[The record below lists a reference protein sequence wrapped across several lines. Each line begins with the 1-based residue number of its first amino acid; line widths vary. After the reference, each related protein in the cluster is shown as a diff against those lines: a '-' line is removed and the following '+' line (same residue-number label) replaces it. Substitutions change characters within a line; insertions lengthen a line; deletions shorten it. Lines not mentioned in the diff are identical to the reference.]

1 MSMPDKITSWIKENK
16 LTTILIL
23 TVGYFFY
30 LQLSQMQSQS
40 FYEESYVGRGGAE
53 LAYDAQILPS
63 PGYGGSTNVA
73 VAPEDRMVVTNS
85 YLSLLVENV
94 SESIGSIKSQAES
107 LGGFMVSSSITTPE
121 GLTNGDITIRI
132 PRENLDQMQSYLRG
146 LAVRVVTENTS
157 GYDITDEYTDIEE
170 RLGTLEATKAKY
182 EQILDSATEVD
193 EILRVTEA
201 LIQVQD
207 QIDYWTGRAEYLSET
222 SETTLITVYL
232 STDEFELPYAPEQPW
247 RPEVIFKTAVRS
259 LISGARLLGTVTIW
273 FAVYAAVLVPIFVII
288 RALSGREK
296 RK

>member
-1 MSMPDKITSWIKENK
+1 
-16 LTTILIL
+16 
-23 TVGYFFY
+23 
-30 LQLSQMQSQS
+30 
-40 FYEESYVGRGGAE
+40 
-53 LAYDAQILPS
+53 
-63 PGYGGSTNVA
+63 
-73 VAPEDRMVVTNS
+73 
-85 YLSLLVENV
+85 
-94 SESIGSIKSQAES
+94 
-107 LGGFMVSSSITTPE
+107 
-121 GLTNGDITIRI
+121 
-132 PRENLDQMQSYLRG
+132 MQSYLRG